1 MRLVGEIRALA
12 WTQTIRASQVL
23 ALFDFDHLAR
33 EPCDVTV
40 KGPLIPIVW
49 VILKRR
55 EWSSTTP
62 RDLFQFPADCYTWAM
77 NEIDLYDYELPRERI
92 AQEPLATRSDA
103 RLMLIH
109 RKSGEIEHHHVRDL
123 PDLLRSEDTLVLNDS
138 RVIPARMVGFRT
150 RTAGRWQGLF
160 LREDPETGIWEVL
173 TKTRGKLVAGE
184 TITIEDRNG
193 LPGMRLEVVARTEH
207 GHMLVLPR
215 PPADRLGSGRDASA
229 ELSESSSAA
238 QWLNRYGRVPL
249 PPYIR
254 DGHMVD
260 ADVEDYQTVFAK
272 SPGSVAAPTAGL
284 HFTSNLLRQIGD
296 GGTETASV
304 TLHVGLGTFR
314 PISTATLAEH
324 EMHTEWGQITEENAE
339 LIVERRSAGGRCVA
353 VGTTS
358 VRVLESA
365 ASDLGGNLRAWTAT
379 TDLFIRPS
387 FRFQVVDALMT
398 NFHLPKSTLLVLV
411 SAFASRELIL
421 EAYAKAIENE
431 YRFFSYGDA
440 MLIV

>member
-1 MRLVGEIRALA
+1 M
-12 WTQTIRASQVL
+12 S
-23 ALFDFDHLAR
+23 
-33 EPCDVTV
+33 
-40 KGPLIPIVW
+40 
-49 VILKRR
+49 
-55 EWSSTTP
+55 
-62 RDLFQFPADCYTWAM
+62 
-77 NEIDLYDYELPRERI
+77 EIDLYDYEIPRERI

-103 RLMLIH
+103 RLMLVN
-109 RKSGEIEHHHVRDL
+109 RSNGEIEHHHVRDL

-150 RTAGRWQGLF
+150 STRGRWQGLF
-160 LREDPETGIWEVL
+160 LREDAESGIWEVL

-207 GHMLVLPR
+207 GHMLVVPR
-215 PPADRLGSGRDASA
+215 PPADQFATDDDSANASGETR
-229 ELSESSSAA
+229 SAA
-238 QWLNRYGRVPL
+238 DWLDRYGRVPL

-260 ADVEDYQTVFAK
+260 TDVENYQTVFAK

-284 HFTSNLLRQIGD
+284 HFTPNLLRQITD
-296 GGTETASV
+296 GGTEMASV

-314 PISTATLAEH
+314 PVSSETLDEH
-324 EMHTEWGQITEENAE
+324 QMHTEWAQISEENAD
-339 LIVERRSAGGRCVA
+339 LVKQRRAAGGRCVA
-353 VGTTS
+353 VGTTC

-365 ASDLGGNLRAWTAT
+365 AADLSGDLRAWTAT
-379 TDLFIRPS
+379 TDLFIRPPYQ
-387 FRFQVVDALMT
+387 FQIVDALMT

-411 SAFASRELIL
+411 SAFANRELML
-421 EAYAKAIENE
+421 EAYSKAIENE

>member
-1 MRLVGEIRALA
+1 MGLRRLSCGFVSVGLSSKRHGALA
-12 WTQTIRASQVL
+12 VPIGRSSRNHLCGSLGYQTYPRGRPIRNGRV
-23 ALFDFDHLAR
+23 
-33 EPCDVTV
+33 
-40 KGPLIPIVW
+40 G
-49 VILKRR
+49 
-55 EWSSTTP
+55 
-62 RDLFQFPADCYTWAM
+62 CYTSAM
-77 NEIDLYDYELPRERI
+77 SEIDLYDYELPRERI

-103 RLMLIH
+103 RLMLVN
-109 RKSGEIEHHHVRDL
+109 RKSGEIDHYYVRDL

-150 RTAGRWQGLF
+150 RTQGRWQGLF

-173 TKTRGKLVAGE
+173 TKTRGKLVPGE

-193 LPGMRLEVVARTEH
+193 LPGMRLEIVARTPH
-207 GHMLVLPR
+207 GHILVVPR
-215 PPADRLGSGRDASA
+215 PPADHLAEGRDSFSDDNVQ
-229 ELSESSSAA
+229 LSESSPAA
-238 QWLNRYGRVPL
+238 DWLNRYGRVPL

-260 ADVEDYQTVFAK
+260 ADVQNYQTVFAK

-284 HFTSNLLRQIGD
+284 HFTPNLLRQIAD

-314 PISTATLAEH
+314 PISGQRLDDH
-324 EMHTEWGQITEENAE
+324 EMHTEWGQISEENAD
-339 LIVERRSAGGRCVA
+339 LIVARRASGGRCVA

-358 VRVLESA
+358 MRVLESA
-365 ASDLGGNLRAWTAT
+365 AADLNGDLKAWTST
-379 TDLFIRPS
+379 TDLFIRPPYS
-387 FRFQVVDALMT
+387 FKVVDALMT

>member
-1 MRLVGEIRALA
+1 M
-12 WTQTIRASQVL
+12 S
-23 ALFDFDHLAR
+23 
-33 EPCDVTV
+33 
-40 KGPLIPIVW
+40 
-49 VILKRR
+49 
-55 EWSSTTP
+55 
-62 RDLFQFPADCYTWAM
+62 
-77 NEIDLYDYELPRERI
+77 EIDQYDYELARERI

-103 RLMLIH
+103 RLMVVH
-109 RKSGEIEHHHVRDL
+109 RGSGEIEHFHVRDL

-150 RTAGRWQGLF
+150 KTMGRWQGLY
-160 LREDPETGIWEVL
+160 LRQDSESGIWEVL

-184 TITIEDRNG
+184 TITVEDRNG
-193 LPGMRLEVVARTEH
+193 LPGMRLEVVARTDQ
-207 GHMLVLPR
+207 GNLLVIPHLPTAL
-215 PPADRLGSGRDASA
+215 ADAGLDTDNW
-229 ELSESSSAA
+229 SAA
-238 QWLNRYGRVPL
+238 DWLQRYGRVPL

-260 ADVEDYQTVFAK
+260 ADVENYQTVFAR

-284 HFTSNLLRQIGD
+284 HFTPSLLRQISD

-314 PISTATLAEH
+314 PISTDTLDEH
-324 EMHTEWGQITEENAE
+324 DMHTEWGQISADNAE
-339 LIVERRSAGGRCVA
+339 LICERRAAGGRCVA

-365 ASDLGGNLRAWTAT
+365 AAQQGGSLAAWTGT
-379 TDLFIRPS
+379 TDLFIRPPY
-387 FRFQVVDALMT
+387 RFQVVDALMT

-411 SAFASRELIL
+411 SALASRELIL

>member
-1 MRLVGEIRALA
+1 M
-12 WTQTIRASQVL
+12 S
-23 ALFDFDHLAR
+23 
-33 EPCDVTV
+33 
-40 KGPLIPIVW
+40 
-49 VILKRR
+49 
-55 EWSSTTP
+55 
-62 RDLFQFPADCYTWAM
+62 
-77 NEIDLYDYELPRERI
+77 EIDLYDYELPRERI
-92 AQEPLATRSDA
+92 AQEPLASRSDA
-103 RLMLIH
+103 RLMLVN
-109 RKSGEIEHHHVRDL
+109 RSSGEIEHYHVRDL

-138 RVIPARMVGFRT
+138 RVIPARMIGFRT
-150 RTAGRWQGLF
+150 RTKGRWQGLF
-160 LREDPETGIWEVL
+160 LREDADSGIWEVL

-207 GHMLVLPR
+207 GHMLVVPR
-215 PPADRLGSGRDASA
+215 PPIDQIGNAAGVVDDW
-229 ELSESSSAA
+229 SESKPAA
-238 QWLNRYGRVPL
+238 EWLERYGRVPL

-260 ADVEDYQTVFAK
+260 ADVQNYQTVFAK

-284 HFTSNLLRQIGD
+284 HFTPTLLRQITD

-314 PISTATLAEH
+314 PVSSKILDDH
-324 EMHTEWGQITEENAE
+324 QMHTEWGQISEENAD
-339 LIVERRSAGGRCVA
+339 LIKQRRAAGGRCVA

-365 ASDLGGNLRAWTAT
+365 AVDLQGDLQAWTAT
-379 TDLFIRPS
+379 TELFIRPPY
-387 FRFQVVDALMT
+387 RFQVVDALMT

-411 SAFASRELIL
+411 STFASRELIL

>member
-1 MRLVGEIRALA
+1 M
-12 WTQTIRASQVL
+12 S
-23 ALFDFDHLAR
+23 
-33 EPCDVTV
+33 
-40 KGPLIPIVW
+40 
-49 VILKRR
+49 
-55 EWSSTTP
+55 
-62 RDLFQFPADCYTWAM
+62 
-77 NEIDLYDYELPRERI
+77 EIDLYDYEIPRERI

-103 RLMLIH
+103 RLMLVH
-109 RKSGEIEHHHVRDL
+109 RSSGQIEHFHVRDL

-150 RTAGRWQGLF
+150 RTRGRWQGLF
-160 LREDPETGIWEVL
+160 LREDPQSGIWEVL
-173 TKTRGKLVAGE
+173 TKTRGKLVPGE

-207 GHMLVLPR
+207 GHMVVLPR
-215 PPADRLGSGRDASA
+215 PPADQIGAAGADNDWDSPRPAA
-229 ELSESSSAA
+229 E
-238 QWLNRYGRVPL
+238 WLDRFGRVPL

-260 ADVEDYQTVFAK
+260 ADVQNYQTVFAK

-284 HFTSNLLRQIGD
+284 HFTPSLLQQVSD

-314 PISTATLAEH
+314 PVSTAALDDHA
-324 EMHTEWGQITEENAE
+324 MHTEWGQITEENAE
-339 LIVERRSAGGRCVA
+339 MIKERRAAGGRCVA

-365 ASDLGGNLRAWTAT
+365 AADCGGELGAWTAT
-379 TDLFIRPS
+379 TDLFIRPPY
-387 FRFQVVDALMT
+387 RFQVVDALMT

-411 SAFASRELIL
+411 SALAGRELIL
-421 EAYAKAIENE
+421 EAYAKAIEQE